1 LRGLPRGGGRQADC
15 FANEIGLTQ
24 PISRVRVQDRG
35 QLQQLIVWLGLQPR
49 LQLIKVLA
57 TRQPDKKTL
66 GWIAQ
71 QAI

>member
-1 LRGLPRGGGRQADC
+1 LRDLPRGGVRQDDC
-15 FANEIGLTQ
+15 FANEIGLPE
-24 PISRVRVQDRG
+24 PISRVQDRG

-49 LQLIKVLA
+49 SQLIKMLA
-57 TRQPDKKTL
+57 TRHADKKTL